1 MLKNSFA
8 TLFFFATV
16 FSSLVLKKEVN
27 NAGKPKTSISE
38 EMLTAKAIQKSIV
51 EYLDRF
57 IEDEPKSKSI
67 VIKDFITFNFY
78 KKRNK
83 RTIVG
88 QCKKIWQQ
96 NTKDMGQ
103 VSRYV
108 MTGVF
113 SAAYIYSLVSLI
125 VSVLV
130 FVLVLFIVFKKLY
143 KPFMI

>member
-16 FSSLVLKKEVN
+16 FTSLVLKKELN
-27 NAGKPKTSISE
+27 NAGNPKTSISE
-38 EMLTAKAIQKSIV
+38 DMLTAKAIQQSIV
-51 EYLDRF
+51 EFLDIF
-57 IEDEPKSKSI
+57 TEDEPKSKSI

-103 VSRYV
+103 VSRYA
-108 MTGVF
+108 MIGVF

-130 FVLVLFIVFKKLY
+130 FVLVLFIELKK
-143 KPFMI
+143 KTFMV